1 MFTVPHL
8 KICLTL
14 WSPFQNWEALFVLD
28 KKKLSLGIYLALI
41 SLYQVSLG
49 GIIIQR
55 GGAPWKLNRDMEDAD
70 IKQRLW
76 THGTGT
82 NRNIVSTMMYRRKA
96 I

>member
-1 MFTVPHL
+1 
-8 KICLTL
+8 
-14 WSPFQNWEALFVLD
+14 
-28 KKKLSLGIYLALI
+28 
-41 SLYQVSLG
+41 VSLG